1 MMSRETIEAY
11 RRMTPGQRLALT
23 LEAIRESQKY
33 LLIGSEDMV
42 NRRFERIRKEN
53 DARNRAMLEGLARA
67 EERRCK
73 DSKKALQAGR
83 AEA

>member
-1 MMSRETIEAY
+1 MLSRETIEAY

-33 LLIGSEDMV
+33 LLLGPPEV
-42 NRRFERIRKEN
+42 VRRRFERIRQEN
-53 DARNRAMLEGLARA
+53 DARNRAMLDGLARA

-73 DSKKALQAGR
+73 DSTK
-83 AEA
+83 

>member
-1 MMSRETIEAY
+1 MLSRDTLESY

-33 LLIGSEDMV
+33 LFMGPPDV
-42 NRRFERIRKEN
+42 VRRRFERIRREN

-73 DSKKALQAGR
+73 DSTK
-83 AEA
+83 

>member
-11 RRMTPGQRLALT
+11 RRMTPGQRLTLT
-23 LEAIRESQKY
+23 FEAIREAQKY
-33 LLIGSEDMV
+33 LLIGSEDV
-42 NRRFERIRKEN
+42 VRRRFERIRQEN

-73 DSKKALQAGR
+73 DSTK
-83 AEA
+83 

>member
-11 RRMTPGQRLALT
+11 RRMTPGQRLDLT
-23 LEAIRESQKY
+23 LQAIRESQKF
-33 LLIGSEDMV
+33 LLLGPEV
-42 NRRFERIRKEN
+42 VVRRRFERIRQEN

-73 DSKKALQAGR
+73 DSTK
-83 AEA
+83 